1 MKRWVLFLSSVLLL
15 QWAVAQNMQKPEPA
29 FKRFPTVPP
38 IQLQQLDSSMLTKD
52 KLKKQPL
59 ILMFFSPTCDHCQ
72 HQIEEMVKSMDKLG
86 QYQIVL
92 ASYSPVEEMAEFY
105 KAHKLSDY
113 SNIKMGR
120 DIKYLLPPFFDIR
133 NLPYLA
139 LYNKKGDLITTFEGN
154 VKVAKLLDALK

>member
-1 MKRWVLFLSSVLLL
+1 MKRWVLFLSSVLLM
-15 QWAVAQNMQKPEPA
+15 QWAAAQNIQKPEPPY
-29 FKRFPTVPP
+29 KRFPSVPP

-72 HQIEEMVKSMDKLG
+72 HQIEEMVKNMDKLS

-92 ASYSPVEEMAEFY
+92 ASYSPKEEMEDFY
-105 KAHKLSDY
+105 KDYKLANY

-120 DIKYLLPPFFDIR
+120 DIKYLLPPFYDIR

-154 VKVAKLLDALK
+154 VKVAKLLEALK